1 MEIFSS
7 DFYNKFRTRCS
18 LSELLYGTFGPLSMA
33 EMSGMPYPSYIR
45 GGIIMVKKLNDFLAG
60 LPMTIVGG
68 VFLLMDLAPHLAD
81 YP

>member
-1 MEIFSS
+1 
-7 DFYNKFRTRCS
+7 
-18 LSELLYGTFGPLSMA
+18 MA

-45 GGIIMVKKLNDFLAG
+45 GGTIMVKKLNDFLAG

>member
-1 MEIFSS
+1 
-7 DFYNKFRTRCS
+7 
-18 LSELLYGTFGPLSMA
+18 MA
-33 EMSGMPYPSYIR
+33 
-45 GGIIMVKKLNDFLAG
+45 KKLNDFLAG